1 MSDAEAILFML
12 ALLYGVMGCGAAAEA
27 ICDRV
32 PWWKSLMLLVV
43 WPAVFVPGFTNWL
56 VRNRRRG
63 PK

>member
-27 ICDRV
+27 ICGRV

-56 VRNRRRG
+56 ARNRRRG